1 MSSVIGQFRTIT
13 DLLSAEKRVTC
24 SAIKPL
30 LKVMYTTMLNVT
42 DSGTQLENA
51 MKERMESDLRNR
63 YSAVISNLL
72 DKCSFLDPRFKQTFC
87 FGDDPVQEIIL

>member
-1 MSSVIGQFRTIT
+1 
-13 DLLSAEKRVTC
+13 
-24 SAIKPL
+24 
-30 LKVMYTTMLNVT
+30 MYTTMLNET